1 MNAKTACL
9 CIIALS
15 LVSIDVSTQVQ
26 AVAASGT
33 RIAGSSPPSETHET
47 TKPAKPG
54 TANRNEAAREM
65 PPVGKAGQGP
75 VPRDRTQEIEER
87 VQSGQ
92 VN

>member
-33 RIAGSSPPSETHET
+33 PIAGSSPTSETHET

-65 PPVGKAGQGP
+65 PPVGRRG
-75 VPRDRTQEIEER
+75 RDRCRVIELR
-87 VQSGQ
+87 KLKSGC
-92 VN
+92 NLDR